1 MRAILYPLPL
11 HIKGFIKADADGY
24 ETIVLNSNL
33 TNESNRE
40 TFLHE
45 LAHSRCSDLARACCV
60 DELEALRHKP

>member
-11 HIKGFIKADADGY
+11 SIKGFIKADADGY

-45 LAHSRCSDLARACCV
+45 LAHSRHGDLAKVCCV